1 MTDLTPGLRDELVTA
16 AAGEAL
22 LRVDD
27 ELIEMAELEGAEA
40 PERFARHAGAVVRRV
55 LERMRDDDAS
65 AEAQALAVNEIIGA
79 LTDEDVISLPPSV
92 LTGVR
97 RPAEGL
103 GTSILPASPM
113 IALSAN
119 ELLVNGHAQ
128 PAIGQQIRSE
138 LPSATDVDFLV
149 SFVRWTGVRTLIDE
163 LAQVVERGGRVR
175 VITTTYMSATEPKA
189 LEELAK
195 AGADVRVDY
204 EADRTKLHAKAWI
217 IHRPGGLT
225 TAFLGSSNISYAAL
239 HQGMEWNVRLSEV
252 ATASLVERMRATF
265 ETYWANDAF
274 EPFDPRGMAS
284 ASARHSTVSA
294 GRSDATSAAASWPS
308 TSRPS
313 RTRRECSSSCKL
325 SGTATTATAT
335 CSSPQRAPARPS
347 WPRSTTA
354 GSVTTLGRKPSLLFV
369 AHRRR
374 ILDQSRATYATV
386 LKDPDFGEILGDG
399 EQPLIGRHV
408 FAMVQSLRNEAVE
421 ALDRGRVRRRHHRRG
436 PPRRGPELPRAARA
450 PSANRALGPNGDART
465 HGRRGHHA
473 LVRAPDGRRA
483 PAVGGHR
490 RRLPR
495 TVSVLRRPR
504 RR

>member
-1 MTDLTPGLRDELVTA
+1 MDIAETGRADLKPVFCAAVTDLTPGLRDELVTA

-55 LERMRDDDAS
+55 LERMRDADAS

-79 LTDEDVISLPPSV
+79 LTDEDLISLPPSV

-195 AGADVRVDY
+195 VGAHVRVDLFRIG
-204 EADRTKLHAKAWI
+204 RT
-217 IHRPGGLT
+217 G
-225 TAFLGSSNISYAAL
+225 
-239 HQGMEWNVRLSEV
+239 
-252 ATASLVERMRATF
+252 
-265 ETYWANDAF
+265 
-274 EPFDPRGMAS
+274 
-284 ASARHSTVSA
+284 
-294 GRSDATSAAASWPS
+294 
-308 TSRPS
+308 
-313 RTRRECSSSCKL
+313 
-325 SGTATTATAT
+325 
-335 CSSPQRAPARPS
+335 
-347 WPRSTTA
+347 
-354 GSVTTLGRKPSLLFV
+354 
-369 AHRRR
+369 
-374 ILDQSRATYATV
+374 
-386 LKDPDFGEILGDG
+386 GEILLCSTPRCARPQGVHPTSPD
-399 EQPLIGRHV
+399 
-408 FAMVQSLRNEAVE
+408 
-421 ALDRGRVRRRHHRRG
+421 VRRRPGRDRR
-436 PPRRGPELPRAARA
+436 
-450 PSANRALGPNGDART
+450 S
-465 HGRRGHHA
+465 
-473 LVRAPDGRRA
+473 
-483 PAVGGHR
+483 
-490 RRLPR
+490 
-495 TVSVLRRPR
+495 
-504 RR
+504 

>member
-1 MTDLTPGLRDELVTA
+1 MVVANRRSSRSNRYFLAAVTDLTPGLRDELVTA

-22 LRVDD
+22 SRVDD
-27 ELIEMAELEGAEA
+27 ELIEIAELEPAEA

-55 LERMRDDDAS
+55 LERMRDHDAS

-97 RPAEGL
+97 RPAVGL
-103 GTSILPASPM
+103 GTSILPVGPM

-163 LAQVVERGGRVR
+163 LGHVVERGGRVR

-195 AGADVRVDY
+195 AGAQARVDY

-217 IHRPGGLT
+217 IHRPGGLA

-239 HQGMEWNVRLSEV
+239 HQGMEWNVRLSE
-252 ATASLVERMRATF
+252 AAAASLVGRMRATF

-274 EPFDPRGMAS
+274 EPFNP
-284 ASARHSTVSA
+284 
-294 GRSDATSAAASWPS
+294 
-308 TSRPS
+308 
-313 RTRRECSSSCKL
+313 E
-325 SGTATTATAT
+325 
-335 CSSPQRAPARPS
+335 Q
-347 WPRSTTA
+347 
-354 GSVTTLGRKPSLLFV
+354 
-369 AHRRR
+369 
-374 ILDQSRATYATV
+374 
-386 LKDPDFGEILGDG
+386 DG
-399 EQPLIGRHV
+399 KR
-408 FAMVQSLRNEAVE
+408 LRE
-421 ALDRGRVRRRHHRRG
+421 ALD
-436 PPRRGPELPRAARA
+436 
-450 PSANRALGPNGDART
+450 SQ
-465 HGRRGHHA
+465 
-473 LVRAPDGRRA
+473 RRA
-483 PAVGGHR
+483 KRRSLGGGFVAFDV
-490 RRLPR
+490 
-495 TVSVLRRPR
+495 T
-504 RR
+504 

>member
-16 AAGEAL
+16 AAGDAL

-27 ELIEMAELEGAEA
+27 ELIEIAELEGAEA

-65 AEAQALAVNEIIGA
+65 AEAQALVVNEIIGA
-79 LTDEDVISLPPSV
+79 LTDEDMIRLPPSV

-274 EPFDPRGMAS
+274 EPYDPERDG
-284 ASARHSTVSA
+284 
-294 GRSDATSAAASWPS
+294 
-308 TSRPS
+308 
-313 RTRRECSSSCKL
+313 
-325 SGTATTATAT
+325 
-335 CSSPQRAPARPS
+335 QR
-347 WPRSTTA
+347 
-354 GSVTTLGRKPSLLFV
+354 
-369 AHRRR
+369 
-374 ILDQSRATYATV
+374 
-386 LKDPDFGEILGDG
+386 
-399 EQPLIGRHV
+399 
-408 FAMVQSLRNEAVE
+408 LRE
-421 ALDRGRVRRRHHRRG
+421 ALDRQ
-436 PPRRGPELPRAARA
+436 
-450 PSANRALGPNGDART
+450 
-465 HGRRGHHA
+465 
-473 LVRAPDGRRA
+473 RRA
-483 PAVGGHR
+483 KRRNLGGGFVAFDVTPKPHQARMLEQLQAQRDRHDRHR
-490 RRLPR
+490 NLLVAATGTGKTVMAALDYRRLC
-495 TVSVLRRPR
+495 
-504 RR
+504 